1 MFDHFVF
8 ITFFLFIKRA
18 GTNPYTRD
26 KLWAFFVKNYAL
38 LFKRFEKSMSA
49 FSRVVT
55 YVVGG
60 FTDFKKIEQIEMYF
74 KDKNTKEY
82 VRSLNNALEDA
93 KINAAQIQR
102 EYKSLTKWLKQ

>member
-1 MFDHFVF
+1 
-8 ITFFLFIKRA
+8 
-18 GTNPYTRD
+18 
-26 KLWAFFVKNYAL
+26 
-38 LFKRFEKSMSA
+38 
-49 FSRVVT
+49 
-55 YVVGG
+55 
-60 FTDFKKIEQIEMYF
+60 MYF